1 MINTFS
7 LFLAEQNRGNFLET
21 LPSGGDRYKMRRKSD
36 CGFIGL
42 QQLQQ
47 LQHEQQQQQQ
57 HHQQQQLQHQQGR
70 PRRNRSLDRS
80 NDRLHGKIIG
90 FG

>member
-47 LQHEQQQQQQ
+47 LQHEQQQQ

-90 FG
+90 

>member
-1 MINTFS
+1 
-7 LFLAEQNRGNFLET
+7 
-21 LPSGGDRYKMRRKSD
+21 MRRKSD

-57 HHQQQQLQHQQGR
+57 QHHRQQQLQHHQGR

-80 NDRLHGKIIG
+80 NDRLHGKIPNWIWLIG
-90 FG
+90 VFQNIISAACFQI